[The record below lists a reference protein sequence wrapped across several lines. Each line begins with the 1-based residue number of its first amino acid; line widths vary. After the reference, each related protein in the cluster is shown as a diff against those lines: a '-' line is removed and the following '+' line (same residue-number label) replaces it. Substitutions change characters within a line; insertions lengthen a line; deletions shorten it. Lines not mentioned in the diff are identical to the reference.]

1 MRSLKTLSDKELLN
15 QLTKLVKQ
23 ELDLTLDILPHLIE
37 VEYRKIYRSL
47 GYRSMF
53 VYCTEGLGY
62 SESSAC
68 RRIYA
73 ARAIRKCP
81 RAYEDLRE
89 GRVNLGTLA
98 LVWQHLTPEL
108 LEEIGGR
115 SYRQVQA
122 IVSRFNPLMKHRD
135 RTRTVTVHKRAAVA
149 VTGARQTAGATSRGS
164 ADSADS
170 TGPTGPSGLSLA
182 AEWESRPEVGDIS
195 HRRGGKFSV
204 TAVPCDSAVDVQAD
218 SVVEVL
224 CDSAVDVQAD
234 SVI

>member
-37 VEYRKIYRSL
+37 VEKRKIYRSL

-81 RAYEDLRE
+81 RAYGDMRS

-108 LEEIGGR
+108 LEEIRGR

-122 IVSRFNPLMKHRD
+122 IVSRFNPLIKHRD
-135 RTRTVTVHKRAAVA
+135 RVMSRLLWKLSSVA
-149 VTGARQTAGATSRGS
+149 
-164 ADSADS
+164 
-170 TGPTGPSGLSLA
+170 SGTCFPA
-182 AEWESRPEVGDIS
+182 
-195 HRRGGKFSV
+195 
-204 TAVPCDSAVDVQAD
+204 
-218 SVVEVL
+218 
-224 CDSAVDVQAD
+224 
-234 SVI
+234 